1 LTTASR
7 FTTLSYI
14 KRAAREK
21 MFREWQHA
29 WEARNKGK
37 HYSGRFKKKPDSF
50 FFSNNRKLVSAITQL
65 RTGHGHFNS
74 YLHGIPSA
82 DVVSS
87 LCSCSAGEHQTPRH
101 LILSCHH
108 NREARKA
115 LNESFGKRRS
125 SVCNRCGMERLVRK
139 FLLETGIANRER
151 RLRHLRRDSDRQG
164 AGCAR
169 DLWDWGD
176 VGQDQEED
184 GVVAEE
190 GTEEE

>member
-1 LTTASR
+1 
-7 FTTLSYI
+7 
-14 KRAAREK
+14 

-37 HYSGRFKKKPDSF
+37 HYSGRFQKKPDSF
-50 FFSNNRKLVSAITQL
+50 FFTNNRKLVSAITQL

-125 SVCNRCGMERLVRK
+125 SVCNRCCMERL
-139 FLLETGIANRER
+139 GSN
-151 RLRHLRRDSDRQG
+151 H
-164 AGCAR
+164 
-169 DLWDWGD
+169 
-176 VGQDQEED
+176 
-184 GVVAEE
+184 
-190 GTEEE
+190 